1 MCATFRM
8 VFDISFPVAFISGIV
23 SFFAPCVLP
32 LLPAYVAYVTGV
44 SAQELKEIKG
54 GLEDVIAVPAGRQ
67 GKYRKQIF
75 LSSVFYILGFSI
87 IFVVLGT
94 AAAGVGQ
101 ILRQYD
107 DAIRIV
113 GGAIILVLGLN
124 FAGFLPLP
132 FLSQELRLKP
142 PTWTASLGYGRAF
155 FIGIVFATA
164 WTPCVGA
171 VLGAILS
178 LAAVSKS
185 AVTGASLLFVYSLGI
200 SVPFLIVSLTL
211 AQAPVYLKII
221 TRHIVF
227 ISRAAGLLLALL
239 GFLLLTDTYRFVN
252 AWLFEIAFRLGYQ
265 IR

>member
-44 SAQELKEIKG
+44 SVQKLRDIRG
-54 GLEDVIAVPAGRQ
+54 GLKDVTGR
-67 GKYRKQIF
+67 YREEVV
-75 LSSVFYILGFSI
+75 LSSLAYILGFSVV
-87 IFVVLGT
+87 FVVLGT

-101 ILRQYD
+101 ILRQYAD
-107 DAIRIV
+107 LIRIV
-113 GGAIILVLGLN
+113 GGLVILVLGLN

-132 FLSQELRLKP
+132 FLSSELKLRLP
-142 PTWTASLGYGRAF
+142 SWTAHLGYGRAF
-155 FIGIVFATA
+155 FIGVVFATA

-178 LAAVSKS
+178 LAAVSHS

-221 TRHIVF
+221 MRHIVF

-239 GFLLLTDTYRFVN
+239 GFLLLTDMYRFVN
-252 AWLFEIAFRLGYQ
+252 AWLFEIAFNLGYQ
-265 IR
+265 IK

>member
-1 MCATFRM
+1 M
-8 VFDISFPVAFISGIV
+8 FDISFPVAFIGGLV
-23 SFFAPCVLP
+23 SFFAPCVVP

-44 SAQELKEIKG
+44 SLQELRDGKG
-54 GLEDVIAVPAGRQ
+54 GLKDVT
-67 GKYRKQIF
+67 GKYGKQV
-75 LSSVFYILGFSI
+75 LVSSVFYIAGFSV
-87 IFVVLGT
+87 IFVILGT

-101 ILRQYD
+101 VLRQYD
-107 DAIRIV
+107 DIIRIV
-113 GGAIILVLGLN
+113 GGAVILVLGLN

-132 FLSQELRLKP
+132 FLSSELRLRL
-142 PTWTASLGYGRAF
+142 PTWTNHLGFGRAF
-155 FIGIVFATA
+155 FIGVVFATA

-178 LAAVSKS
+178 LAAVSQS

-200 SVPFLIVSLTL
+200 SVPFMLVALTL
-211 AQAPVYLKII
+211 AHAPVYLKVI

-227 ISRAAGLLLALL
+227 ISRAAGLLLAIL
-239 GFLLLTDTYRFVN
+239 GILLLTDTYKFVN

>member
-1 MCATFRM
+1 M
-8 VFDISFPVAFISGIV
+8 FDISFPVAFVSGVV
-23 SFFAPCVLP
+23 SFFAPCVVP

-44 SAQELKEIKG
+44 SLQELKDVRG
-54 GLEDVIAVPAGRQ
+54 GLKDVTGQYGRQ
-67 GKYRKQIF
+67 VL
-75 LSSVFYILGFSI
+75 LSSIFYILGFSI

-101 ILRQYD
+101 VLRQYD
-107 DAIRIV
+107 DVIRIV
-113 GGAIILVLGLN
+113 GGVVILILGLN

-132 FLSQELRLKP
+132 FLSQELRLRP
-142 PTWTASLGYGRAF
+142 AFAEASAGRLPTWTEHLGYGRAF

-178 LAAVSKS
+178 LAAVSQS

-200 SVPFLIVSLTL
+200 SIPFLIVSLTL

-227 ISRAAGLLLALL
+227 ISRAAGLLLAIL
-239 GFLLLTDTYRFVN
+239 GLLLLTDIYKFVN

-265 IR
+265 IQ